1 MEAIAKTV
9 FPIAV
14 ASVGVLLAFQGVLM
28 IVAYT
33 VLAERKVLGWIQGR
47 IGPNRVGYWGML
59 QPFADLFKFI
69 FKEDIV
75 PDKSTKFVY
84 FLAPLV
90 ALTCALMPIV
100 VYPFGPRL
108 TDPLSW
114 IAPYLISAVEWIPA
128 VGQSLVDG
136 ITWLVPQAQN
146 MPLTIGRIDVG
157 VLYVLGIT
165 SVGVYGI
172 ALAGWSSNN
181 KYSLMG
187 GLRSSA
193 QMISYELAMGA
204 SVIGVVMLS
213 GSLDL
218 GGIIDAQ
225 AKSPFKWFIIPQFI
239 GFVVFLI
246 SAFAETNRVPFD
258 LPEAET
264 ELVAGF
270 HTEYSALKFA
280 LFFMAEYVNMFTGSV
295 MCVTLFLGGWYIPG
309 LDYLARTIGI
319 QEWLGAGTVLYAL
332 VSHVGFIVKICAFL
346 FFYIWIRGTLPR
358 FRFDQLMN
366 FGWKFLLPLA
376 LANVI
381 VTIIAVY
388 VIEKYSL
395 F

>member
-1 MEAIAKTV
+1 MEQIVKTAFPFIVISVAI
-9 FPIAV
+9 
-14 ASVGVLLAFQGVLM
+14 LLAFQGVLM

-47 IGPNRVGYWGML
+47 IGPNRVGPWGVL
-59 QPFADLFKFI
+59 QPFADLLKFI
-69 FKEDIV
+69 FKEDLV
-75 PDKSTKFVY
+75 PDKSTKFIY
-84 FLAPLV
+84 FLAPMV
-90 ALTCALMPIV
+90 ALVCALLPIV
-100 VYPFGPRL
+100 VYPFGPAITTVDWSFL
-108 TDPLSW
+108 
-114 IAPYLISAVEWIPA
+114 PYGLGENVK
-128 VGQSLVDG
+128 QL
-136 ITWLVPQAQN
+136 
-146 MPLTIGRIDVG
+146 PLTIANIDVG
-157 VLYVLGIT
+157 VLFVLGIT

-213 GSLDL
+213 GSLNL
-218 GGIIDAQ
+218 GGIIQAQ
-225 AKSPFKWFIIPQFI
+225 TASPFRWYIIPQFI

-246 SAFAETNRVPFD
+246 AAFAETNRVPFD

-280 LFFMAEYVNMFTGSV
+280 LFFMAEYVNMFTVSV
-295 MCVTLFLGGWYIPG
+295 MMTVLFLGGWYVPG
-309 LDYLARTIGI
+309 LSHIFEVGSI
-319 QEWLGAGTVLYAL
+319 PYAL
-332 VSHVGFIVKICAFL
+332 VSHVAFIGKICAFL
-346 FFYIWIRGTLPR
+346 FLYIWIRGTLPR

-376 LANVI
+376 LINVI
-381 VTIIAVY
+381 LTIIVVY
-388 VIEKYSL
+388 FL
-395 F
+395 NR